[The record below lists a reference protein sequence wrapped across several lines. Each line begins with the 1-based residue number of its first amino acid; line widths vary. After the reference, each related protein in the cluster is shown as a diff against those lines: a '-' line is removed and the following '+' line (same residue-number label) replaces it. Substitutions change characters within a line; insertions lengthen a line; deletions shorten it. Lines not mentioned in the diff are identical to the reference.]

1 MGWILTE
8 VGSVPENVEF
18 WLPFVAIFESCD
30 ASDTTQ
36 VFGNKHACRSK
47 LNFQKPGKLRQK
59 YGPGKKALL
68 GGQKAEDKKTEQ
80 VTSGRISTV
89 ALGASSRSHTRLSS
103 VHFGENKTKHTI
115 SCVFPNAWEESGS
128 SHGSSAPKTWRG
140 RISFLGDKYNLY
152 NGFATFH
159 YSPYPLFR
167 DLFFSTVKLN
177 LIYPVCITFSFFLQ
191 FHNREWIWK
200 IWVRIGANM

>member
-36 VFGNKHACRSK
+36 VFGNKHACRRK

-68 GGQKAEDKKTEQ
+68 SRQKAEDKKTEQ
-80 VTSGRISTV
+80 VTSGWISTV
-89 ALGASSRSHTRLSS
+89 TLGASSRSHTRLSS
-103 VHFGENKTKHTI
+103 VHFGEKTKQNTPLVVFFQMHERRVEVPMEVVHPKPDEEELLSWETSTI
-115 SCVFPNAWEESGS
+115 CIMVLHLFTIHPIPSLEICFFFHGKTKSYLSC
-128 SHGSSAPKTWRG
+128 
-140 RISFLGDKYNLY
+140 LY
-152 NGFATFH
+152 YIF
-159 YSPYPLFR
+159 
-167 DLFFSTVKLN
+167 
-177 LIYPVCITFSFFLQ
+177 FFL
-191 FHNREWIWK
+191 
-200 IWVRIGANM
+200 